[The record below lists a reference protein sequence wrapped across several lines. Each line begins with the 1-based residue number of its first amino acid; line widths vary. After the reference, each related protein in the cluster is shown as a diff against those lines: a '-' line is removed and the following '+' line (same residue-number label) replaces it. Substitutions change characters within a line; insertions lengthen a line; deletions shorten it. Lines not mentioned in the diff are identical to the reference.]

1 MNRICLKR
9 KEAQR
14 KTSLCT
20 LADQNANENA
30 QFEKQDGLSQISN
43 SPAVAK
49 QIYHEANSNQ
59 RMFQEFKIQYDQ
71 LRHVYETQRVA
82 YDDLL
87 QQKKR
92 LEIQIL
98 NNNPEF
104 YEKQI
109 KRLRAEVEK
118 LQEEN

>member
-1 MNRICLKR
+1 
-9 KEAQR
+9 
-14 KTSLCT
+14 
-20 LADQNANENA
+20 
-30 QFEKQDGLSQISN
+30 
-43 SPAVAK
+43 
-49 QIYHEANSNQ
+49 
-59 RMFQEFKIQYDQ
+59 MFQEFKIQYDQ

>member
-1 MNRICLKR
+1 
-9 KEAQR
+9 
-14 KTSLCT
+14 
-20 LADQNANENA
+20 
-30 QFEKQDGLSQISN
+30 
-43 SPAVAK
+43 
-49 QIYHEANSNQ
+49 
-59 RMFQEFKIQYDQ
+59 MFQEFKIQYDQ

-118 LQEEN
+118 LQEENQDNKHKYIIAENAKK